1 MGWHQEAFDAE
12 CAALARALQ
21 VAATRTHTVGT
32 VTIFTDAQA
41 AIWRMT
47 SDDPGPGHQYALEAK
62 RHIAIL
68 RTKEPNVKIDIRW
81 CPSHQ
86 GIEGNEIADEWAKL
100 ATDEPDA
107 HGVEWFSTTNPD
119 GSTSER
125 KFPLPRSLANV
136 KRGFSE
142 QKRTDTLSWAAKQ
155 LARTKDRKY
164 RPSMKLKP
172 DPALAKMTKRLAS
185 RFYQMKT
192 GHCLT
197 GQYLSWTTRRPDA
210 TCW

>member
-1 MGWHQEAFDAE
+1 MQLLGRKGMAWKGHKTHMGWHQEAFDAE
-12 CAALARALQ
+12 CDALARALQ

-32 VTIFTDAQA
+32 ITIFTDAQA

-47 SDDPGPGHQYALEAK
+47 SDDPGPGQHYALEARK
-62 RHIAIL
+62 HIATL

-100 ATDEPDA
+100 AADEPDA

-119 GSTSER
+119 GLTSDR
-125 KFPLPRSLANV
+125 KFSLPRSLANV

-142 QKRTDTLSWAAKQ
+142 QKRIDTLSWATKQ
-155 LARTKDRKY
+155 LARTKNRKY
-164 RPSMKLKP
+164 RHSTKLN
-172 DPALAKMTKRLAS
+172 R
-185 RFYQMKT
+185 
-192 GHCLT
+192 
-197 GQYLSWTTRRPDA
+197 TRR
-210 TCW
+210 